1 MRFAFKARSIA
12 SQNANFWQNPSEYPL
27 PQKQTHKKRCEILP
41 LINLPPP
48 NISKKTETKTEKIII
63 IKYSTKS
70 E

>member
-48 NISKKTETKTEKIII
+48 NII
-63 IKYSTKS
+63 
-70 E
+70 

>member
-48 NISKKTETKTEKIII
+48 NIIKKKQKQ
-63 IKYSTKS
+63 KPKK
-70 E
+70 